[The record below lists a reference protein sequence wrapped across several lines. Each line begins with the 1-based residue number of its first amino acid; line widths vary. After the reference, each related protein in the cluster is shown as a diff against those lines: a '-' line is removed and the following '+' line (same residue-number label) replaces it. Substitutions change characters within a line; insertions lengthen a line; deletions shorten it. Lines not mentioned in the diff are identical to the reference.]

1 MEMLGQIAGQMAAF
15 IILTFLFELMMPD
28 EKWRRYLNVLTGL
41 FMLLTLAAPL
51 RTLFFLY
58 SELPD
63 SDVPVDSGILEEKI
77 AAKEEDMRFFW
88 DQSYEREIA
97 AALKERLDG
106 LYGDAVKGVSV
117 RVSGG
122 EIREVQIEI
131 GEGADVKP
139 IRTQIVQWLPV
150 NIGQIKTVDS
160 LMGGSGL
167 EEAR

>member
-1 MEMLGQIAGQMAAF
+1 MEMLGQITGQMAAF

-41 FMLLTLAAPL
+41 FMLLTLATPL

-58 SELPD
+58 SELPE
-63 SDVPVDSGILEEKI
+63 SDVPVDSGILEEKM

-97 AALKERLDG
+97 AALKGRLDG
-106 LYGDAVKGVSV
+106 LYGDAVKEVSV
-117 RVSGG
+117 RVNGG
-122 EIREVQIEI
+122 EIQEVLIGI
-131 GEGADVKP
+131 GEGADVKSV
-139 IRTQIVQWLPV
+139 RAQVVQWLPV
-150 NIGQIKTVDS
+150 NVGQIKTVW
-160 LMGGSGL
+160 